1 MCPPPPDTSSEH
13 PAATQAAKNETRFP
27 GIDQMKNALRRAMH
41 DSETFVV
48 EMVYADS
55 KGNRTRRVISP
66 IRFVG
71 QDRVL
76 ALCLCREEP
85 RQFYLS
91 RCESVRLIPAVEVI
105 MPVPM
110 QSVDAVP
117 ALVSEFPAA
126 SGAALALA

>member
-1 MCPPPPDTSSEH
+1 
-13 PAATQAAKNETRFP
+13 
-27 GIDQMKNALRRAMH
+27 MKNILRRAMI

-48 EMVYADS
+48 ELEYADA
-55 KGNRTRRVISP
+55 KGNLTRRIVSP

-71 QDRVL
+71 NDRVL

-91 RCESVRLIPAVEVI
+91 RCSNVRLLPAVEVI

-110 QSVDAVP
+110 QPVATS
-117 ALVSEFPAA
+117 
-126 SGAALALA
+126 AALAGANAAGGTAGLEVCLA